1 MDNLRDFFEDFLISL
16 DNASS
21 EKEIWAA
28 ALEALAK
35 VPLAGEIHVFYD
47 DPALEDLIVP
57 IAPARSRSRLLPP
70 APRPHP
76 TPFMLR
82 PQGHVEGLA
91 LVRSRT
97 EPETLAPREGVRLD
111 DGLWIYL
118 SAVMHCTKA
127 HLAHGAANAPQRLP
141 PPISGRQRDVLGG
154 LAEGK
159 RQKEI
164 AYNLGISEN
173 TVAYHV
179 SQLRQR
185 LGCNHS
191 NEIVATAY
199 LVGLLHPA

>member
-1 MDNLRDFFEDFLISL
+1 MDSLRDFFEDFLISL
-16 DNASS
+16 EHARS

-28 ALEALAK
+28 ALEALGK

-57 IAPARSRSRLLPP
+57 IAPAAPLSRLRPSATRPEP
-70 APRPHP
+70 A
-76 TPFMLR
+76 PFMLR
-82 PQGHVEGLA
+82 PPGHVEGLA
-91 LVRSRT
+91 LVRSRNEA
-97 EPETLAPREGVRLD
+97 EPVTPRESVRID

-127 HLAHGAANAPQRLP
+127 HLGHGAANSPRRLP
-141 PPISGRQRDVLGG
+141 PPLSKRQRDVLAG

-164 AYNLGISEN
+164 AYQLGISEN

-179 SQLRQR
+179 AQLRQR
-185 LGCNHS
+185 LGCSHS